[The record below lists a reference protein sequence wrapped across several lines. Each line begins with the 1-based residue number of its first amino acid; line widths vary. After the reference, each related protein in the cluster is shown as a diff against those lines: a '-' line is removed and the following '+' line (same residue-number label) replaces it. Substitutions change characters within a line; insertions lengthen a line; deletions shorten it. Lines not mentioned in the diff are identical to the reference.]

1 MGTRNLTC
9 VVLNGEYKVAQY
21 GQWDGYPSGHGCVAL
36 RFLQGMD
43 RASFVA
49 KVAAARWISQE
60 ELTALGDTWKKTHF
74 QLSRDN
80 GADILRMIANA
91 EDGIAL
97 ANKLDFAADSLFCE
111 WAYVIDLD
119 KNTFE
124 VFEGFNE
131 QPLAEDERF
140 AFLNDKAEREYKP
153 IRHLHTFSLDVLPSE
168 EEFLAILEPAEEA

>member
-21 GQWDGYPSGHGCVAL
+21 GQWDGYPSGQGLTAL
-36 RFLQGMD
+36 RFLRDMD
-43 RASFVA
+43 RDSFVA
-49 KVAAARWISQE
+49 KVAAARWITQE
-60 ELTALGDTWKKTHF
+60 ELTAIGASWEETHGH
-74 QLSRDN
+74 LSRDH
-80 GADILRMIANA
+80 GAEILGLVAA
-91 EDGIAL
+91 ADDGIAL
-97 ANKLDFAADSLFCE
+97 IKKLDFAADSLFCE

-131 QPLAEDERF
+131 QALAEGERF

-153 IRHLHTFSLDVLPSE
+153 IRHLHTFSLDSLPSE
-168 EEFLAILEPAEEA
+168 EEFVAILEPAEET